1 MNIALKLQELLK
13 SRGISRSKLAK
24 DIGVHTSTVSN
35 WIDGKDVKSENLA
48 ALCSYFGC
56 SLDYLTD
63 TTAELEKA
71 PTPESESGR
80 HVNVVTI
87 AGRDGSYKEKR
98 LTDEQIKAL
107 QTIIDQMPEAPDDL

>member
-1 MNIALKLQELLK
+1 MFFDIFYDLCKK
-13 SRGISRSKLAK
+13 RGVSCKKAAE
-24 DIGVHTSTVSN
+24 DIGLSNSITTKWKKTGATPGGDTLNRIANYFNVST
-35 WIDGKDVKSENLA
+35 
-48 ALCSYFGC
+48 
-56 SLDYLTD
+56 DYLLGKED
-63 TTAELEKA
+63 KKA

-87 AGRDGSYKEKR
+87 AGRDGSYREKR